1 MILAALIFGSP
12 AWQWATWAL
21 IAAAVLLVWRG
32 AAVYRHG
39 PAWSYLPAICK
50 LVAMVLLAACLTEP
64 LWSSMRTR
72 AGANLFLVVAD
83 QSASLTIRD
92 ADAATNRGEQ
102 LQRLLT
108 DKELGWL
115 TRLEQEFDVRK
126 FAVTSRLETVSDFH
140 KLEFAQNHSAWH
152 LALRQLAQRFT
163 QRPVAGALLFTDGIA
178 TDERP
183 RDWSAEGLPPIY
195 PVILG
200 EPAGLKDLRV
210 DHVAVNL
217 TAFEDA
223 PVTITAEVHHQGFA
237 NRDVTAKILDDREA
251 VVKEEALKLPEEGRS
266 TSVRFQIRPAQPG
279 LSFYTLSVE
288 PRPEADK
295 KPVEEATLA
304 NNRRRIVVER
314 GSGPYRVLYVSGRP
328 NWEFK
333 FLNRALESDDQVK
346 LTGLI
351 RIAKREPK
359 FDWRGRAGESS
370 NPLFRGFDGVD
381 AETERFDQPVIVR
394 LNTKDSQ
401 ELREGFPKTAAEL
414 FPFHA
419 VIIDDLES
427 EFFTTTQMELLER
440 FVSERGGS
448 LLMLGGQESFA
459 PGGYRK
465 TPLARVLPI
474 SLDDIPVSP
483 GIQHWKLSLTRDGW
497 LQPWARLRSTE
508 DEEAARL
515 KSWPGFHTLNLTG
528 REKPGATVIAQVADR
543 SGEKHPAVVAHR
555 FGEGR
560 CAAVLIGD
568 LWRAQLDQ
576 SDEQRTR
583 DDPAKAW
590 RQLVRWLIADVP
602 ERIEIR
608 SLPVDDD
615 PTVTRLEV
623 RVKSAEFQPQDNSS
637 VVVTATLPDG
647 TSLKLPAEPSLAEA
661 GLYEAVAA
669 STQPGN
675 YRAAVSV
682 TDSAGAIEGSNTTGW
697 VQDPVAQEFRR
708 VTPDRTWLEELA
720 RETGGEVIRVDRLNR
735 FVQTL
740 VHRPAEIMDTTTSPL
755 WQHPLVLLL
764 IAGGLCGEWGL
775 RRWRGLP

>member
-1 MILAALIFGSP
+1 MTFAALIVGSP
-12 AWQWATWAL
+12 DWKWV
-21 IAAAVLLVWRG
+21 AAALLAAGMLLVWLG
-32 AAVYRHG
+32 AAAYRRG
-39 PAWSYLPAICK
+39 GSWSYLPAFCK
-50 LVAMVLLAACLTEP
+50 LLAMILLAACLTEP

-83 QSASLTIRD
+83 NSASLTIRD
-92 ADAATNRGEQ
+92 AESATNRGEQ

-108 DKELGWL
+108 DRELGWM
-115 TRLEQEFDVRK
+115 TWLEQEFDVRK
-126 FAVTSRLETVSDFH
+126 FAVTSRLETISNFQQ
-140 KLEFAQNHSAWH
+140 LEFADNHSSWF
-152 LALRQLAQRFT
+152 LALRQLVQRFT
-163 QRPVAGALLFTDGIA
+163 QRPVAGILVVTDGIT
-178 TDERP
+178 TDDRP
-183 RDWSAEGLPPIY
+183 RDWSIDGLPPIY
-195 PVILG
+195 PVIMG
-200 EPAGLKDLRV
+200 ESSGLKDLWV

-237 NRDVTAKILDDREA
+237 GHDVAARILDERDA
-251 VVKEEALKLPEEGRS
+251 VVKEESLQLPEEGRG
-266 TSVRFQIRPAQPG
+266 TSVRFQIRPAEPG
-279 LSFYTLSVE
+279 LGFYTLSVE
-288 PRPEADK
+288 PRPSADSK
-295 KPVEEATLA
+295 AIPEATLA
-304 NNRRRIVVER
+304 NNRRRIAVER

-333 FLNRALESDDQVK
+333 FLNRAIENDDQVK

-359 FDWRGRAGESS
+359 FDWRGRGGESS

-401 ELREGFPKTAAEL
+401 ELREGFPKTAADL

-419 VIIDDLES
+419 VILDDLEA
-427 EFFTTTQMELLER
+427 EFFSTIQMELLER

-448 LLMLGGQESFA
+448 LLMLGGQESFV

-474 SLDDIPVSP
+474 SLEDVPISP
-483 GIQHWKLSLTRDGW
+483 GPQRWALSLTRDGW

-508 DEEAARL
+508 DEETARL
-515 KSWPGFHTLNLTG
+515 KGWPAFHTLNLTG
-528 REKPGATVIAQVADR
+528 REKPGATVIAEAVDR
-543 SGEKHPAVVAHR
+543 SGAKHPAVVAHR

-568 LWRAQLDQ
+568 LWRAQIDQ
-576 SDEQRTR
+576 SDEQRQR
-583 DDPAKAW
+583 DDPSKAW

-615 PTVTRLEV
+615 PTVARLEV
-623 RVKSAEFQPQDNSS
+623 RVKSSEFQPQDNSS

-647 TSLKLPAEPSLAEA
+647 SSLKLPAEPSLAEA
-661 GLYEAVAA
+661 GLYEAVVA
-669 STQPGN
+669 SMQPGN
-675 YRAAVSV
+675 YRAAVTV
-682 TDSAGAIEGSNTTGW
+682 TDSQGVIDGSNVTGW

-720 RETGGEVIRVDRLNR
+720 RQTGGEVVRADRLDR
-735 FVQTL
+735 FVQSLTR
-740 VHRPAEIMDTTTSPL
+740 RPAPITEVTTSPL
-755 WQHPLVLLL
+755 WQHPLVLLV
-764 IAGGLCGEWGL
+764 IVVGLCGEWGL